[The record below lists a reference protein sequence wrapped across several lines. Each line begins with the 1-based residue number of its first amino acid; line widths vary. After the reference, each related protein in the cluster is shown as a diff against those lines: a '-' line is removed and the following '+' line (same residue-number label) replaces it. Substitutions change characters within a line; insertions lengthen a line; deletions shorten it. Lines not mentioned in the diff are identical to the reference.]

1 MAEQIDIN
9 LNYPNRREGR
19 QSSVPPAGSP
29 PIPPRTSVPPTGA
42 TPRPEPRGGI
52 EAGVTAQDQ
61 NFNQLTESSEGVAA
75 ELLNLMSILSDVS
88 PTVRKVFL
96 ISRKV
101 FQIHKNAADSLA
113 KGAQLANRNMKMQ
126 SESSSKKQD
135 KAEDFEQQI
144 PDLISF
150 LKAFKPRPTQEQTVN
165 PPVTRETQTPSEQ
178 TPSFVS
184 FFENLKSTFKSIFS
198 KKETI
203 TNDQIQEAGEI
214 KPKLFSF
221 ESLGKFF
228 RSSKKEETE
237 DESRGPATSFE
248 DFASKW
254 KQLVSNT
261 GEIKAQTETGE
272 RIRIAPTV
280 GNMFKSLVN
289 KTSPIDPPPI
299 PQNNS
304 QGFGSKFMQKMFK
317 PLNVGMNLVKNN
329 FVILSKV
336 FGAISIAGL
345 AAAATFRVVSGSV
358 SNFINSIK
366 EISPEVKVAEAQA
379 KVAETMAAIKLNQES
394 GGQAGEIITAQSGF
408 KIALME
414 LWSDITSVFGPLF
427 VQITNL
433 GTWIVKLIS
442 GILRLVQPIF
452 MLLGAIGEI
461 VVDGI
466 QLIINVL
473 NLILGALTFGFVQI
487 PDINTRP
494 RGGLPNPFFRFF
506 RLFPEEALA
515 GI

>member
-1 MAEQIDIN
+1 
-9 LNYPNRREGR
+9 
-19 QSSVPPAGSP
+19 
-29 PIPPRTSVPPTGA
+29 
-42 TPRPEPRGGI
+42 
-52 EAGVTAQDQ
+52 
-61 NFNQLTESSEGVAA
+61 
-75 ELLNLMSILSDVS
+75 
-88 PTVRKVFL
+88 
-96 ISRKV
+96 
-101 FQIHKNAADSLA
+101 
-113 KGAQLANRNMKMQ
+113 MKMQ

-221 ESLGKFF
+221 ES
-228 RSSKKEETE
+228 
-237 DESRGPATSFE
+237 
-248 DFASKW
+248 
-254 KQLVSNT
+254 LVSNT

-442 GILRLVQPIF
+442 GILRLVQ
-452 MLLGAIGEI
+452 
-461 VVDGI
+461 
-466 QLIINVL
+466 
-473 NLILGALTFGFVQI
+473 GALTFGFVQI

-506 RLFPEEALA
+506 RIFPEEALA